1 MNPPYQSNGASP
13 FDDSAHARQIRMGL
27 LNDLGVPEQDAIAVL
42 CRVYAALFYDAL
54 CDNDSDM
61 ESVSCHCKQ
70 LMETHQQESDCHIV
84 FLAIC
89 SGYDNMPIPVPEPLF
104 WISRNPELETAFV
117 EGFMRRL
124 MCFLDDGIR
133 LWENGS

>member
-42 CRVYAALFYDAL
+42 CRLYAALFYDAL
-54 CDNDSDM
+54 CDNYSDM
-61 ESVSCHCKQ
+61 EQVFDYCQQ
-70 LMETHQQESDCHIV
+70 LAEIQRQESDGHTV

-89 SGYDNMPIPVPEPLF
+89 SGYDNLLIPVPEPLF
-104 WISRNPELETAFV
+104 WISRNPALESAFV

-124 MCFLDDGIR
+124 MCFYDEGFCQLADG
-133 LWENGS
+133 S